1 MSRGTE
7 LAELR
12 LRKRALVLE
21 SDLHR
26 LALRREW
33 SELCAGFGWV
43 REAGGYW
50 REVKRWAVVLA
61 PLAGILVARGAAGA
75 SSRLGRALSLFR
87 WAQSLYGL
95 WRRLSP
101 GNPTPPQERG

>member
-33 SELCAGFGWV
+33 GELCAGFDWV

-50 REVKRWAVVLA
+50 HEAKKWAVVLA
-61 PLAGILVARGAAGA
+61 ALAGLLAARGAAGA
-75 SSRLGRALSLFR
+75 SSRLGRFLSVFR
-87 WAQSLYGL
+87 WARSLYGL
-95 WRRLSP
+95 WRRLSS
-101 GNPTPPQERG
+101 GSTPLPQGRG